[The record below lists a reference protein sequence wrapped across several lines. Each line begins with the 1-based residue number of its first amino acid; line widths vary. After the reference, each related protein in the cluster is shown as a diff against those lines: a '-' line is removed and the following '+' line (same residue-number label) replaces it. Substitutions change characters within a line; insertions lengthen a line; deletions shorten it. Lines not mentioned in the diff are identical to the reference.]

1 METPQEILPSSYS
14 SQEVEAK
21 WYAFWESR
29 GFFTPKINKKVKPF
43 TIVIPPPNITGI
55 LHMGHA
61 LNNTIQDILIRWQ
74 RMKGVP
80 ALWVPGTDHAGIA
93 TQNVVEKKLA
103 KEGKT
108 RFDLGRKKFVEGVW
122 EWKKEYGSTI
132 VKQLRKLG
140 SSCDWTRER
149 FTMDEGLSR
158 AVRHTF
164 VKLYE
169 DGLIYQGHRIINWC
183 PRCQTALSD
192 EEAPYQEVDGKLY
205 YYHYLVKN
213 PKTGKL
219 EKDEK
224 VVIATTRPE
233 TMLGD
238 TALAVNPKD
247 KRYKGF
253 EKKEIY
259 LPLQNRKLAVIKD
272 ELIDPEFGTGIVKV
286 TPAHDPND
294 FIMGQKH
301 KLEFRNIFYP
311 DARVNENGV
320 PYQDLDRG
328 EARQRVLEDLKKEG
342 LFVKEEAHRHKVPH
356 CYRCNTVVEPYLSK
370 QWFVKM
376 KPLAEKALRAQKE
389 KKIEF
394 FPKRWTKVY
403 LHWLNNIQDWC
414 ISRQIWWGHQIPA
427 WYCLECYPD
436 IQTKLDRKGGPLEP
450 NKPMPKAHL
459 EINTVSQSEAVPLV
473 ALEKPLKCPNEHT
486 QQIVQ
491 DPDVLDTW
499 FSSWLWP
506 FSTLG
511 WPDKTEDLAYF
522 YPTTALA
529 TAQEI
534 IFFWVARM
542 IMAGLHFMKEVPFR
556 HVYIHGTVRTDSG
569 QKMSKSL
576 GNAIDPL
583 AVIQEI
589 GADALRFSII
599 MLTAS
604 GQDAYLS
611 KEKFDVGRNFTN
623 KIWNASRFSL
633 MNLKDQATRQDRPGK
648 AADGGLSKP
657 VFKED
662 KDGLV
667 PDLKSLSVI
676 DQWILSSLERLIRD
690 MEKSLTAYRFNDA
703 ASALYHFFWHEFCDW
718 YLELCKPVFNGNDAE
733 AKTKT
738 SGVLLHVLE
747 TFLRLL
753 HPFMPYISEEIWQLL
768 KNRFDK
774 PGAMPESIMLAAW
787 PEADRKKSSA
797 AVDRKVGM
805 MQEVVVGIRDLRAKL
820 NVPPVK
826 TLQVAVKVKN
836 QAAKKDLEYFASLIR
851 HLAKLEKLEIVTDF
865 ERRPAY
871 LSNILKNTEVFVKT
885 EGVVD
890 IAAEKDRI
898 HKKIEETSKHLEQLE
913 GRLKNKD
920 FVQRAP
926 EEVVEKEKARR
937 EELQSVLARLRE
949 TRELFSSLR

>member
-1 METPQEILPSSYS
+1 MEAPQEVLPSSYS
-14 SQEVEAK
+14 SKEVEAK
-21 WYAFWESR
+21 WYPLWESK
-29 GFFTPKINKKVKPF
+29 GYFTPRIDKNAKPF
-43 TIVIPPPNITGI
+43 TIVIPPPNVTGI

-74 RMKGVP
+74 RMKGTP
-80 ALWVPGTDHAGIA
+80 TLWVPGTDHAGIA

-108 RFDLGRKKFVEGVW
+108 RFDLGREKFVERVW

-132 VKQLRKLG
+132 VKQLRKIG

-192 EEAPYQEVDGKLY
+192 EEAPYQEMEGKLY

-213 PKTGKL
+213 PQTGQL

-247 KRYKGF
+247 KRYRGF

-294 FIMGQKH
+294 FTMGH
-301 KLEFRNIFYP
+301 RHHLEFRNVLHP
-311 DARVNENGV
+311 DGRVNQNGA
-320 PYQDLDRG
+320 PYQNLDRF
-328 EARQRVLEDLKKEG
+328 EARKRVIEDLKKEG
-342 LFVKEEAHRHKVPH
+342 LFVKEEAHQHKVPH
-356 CYRCNTVVEPYLSK
+356 CYRCHTVVEPYLSK

-376 KPLAEKALRAQKE
+376 KPLAEKALKAQKE

-414 ISRQIWWGHQIPA
+414 ISRQIWWGHQIPV
-427 WYCLECYPD
+427 WYCDSCLN
-436 IQTKLDRKGGPLEP
+436 QNKKG
-450 NKPMPKAHL
+450 M
-459 EINTVSQSEAVPLV
+459 VV
-473 ALEKPLKCPNEHT
+473 ALEDPTACPECGNQKLRRDE
-486 QQIVQ
+486 
-491 DPDVLDTW
+491 DVLDTW

-511 WPDKTEDLAYF
+511 WPDKSGDVAYF

-542 IMAGLHFMKEVPFR
+542 IMAGLHFMGEVPFR
-556 HVYIHGTVRTDSG
+556 QVYIHGTVRTDSG

-583 AVIQEI
+583 QVIEEI

-633 MNLKDQATRQDRPGK
+633 MNLKE
-648 AADGGLSKP
+648 
-657 VFKED
+657 FKEGQN
-662 KDGLV
+662 GLV
-667 PDLKSLSVI
+667 PDVKKLSVI
-676 DQWILSSLERLIRD
+676 DQWILSSLERLNRD
-690 MEKSLTAYRFNDA
+690 MEKSLAAYRFNDA
-703 ASALYHFFWHEFCDW
+703 ASALYHFFWHEFCNW
-718 YLELCKPVFNGNDAE
+718 YLELCKPVFNGEDAE
-733 AKTKT
+733 AKAKT

-768 KNRFDK
+768 KGRFNN
-774 PGAMPESIMLAAW
+774 PETMGESIMLASW
-787 PEADRKKSSA
+787 PQADRKKISA
-797 AVDRKVGM
+797 AAERKVDM
-805 MQEVVVGIRDLRAKL
+805 MREAVTGIRDLRAKL
-820 NVPPVK
+820 NVLPAKPLEV
-826 TLQVAVKVKN
+826 VVKVKN
-836 QAAKKDLEYFASLIR
+836 AADQKSLKRFASLIK
-851 HLAKLEKLEIVTDF
+851 HLARLEKLEVVTAFDRQQGF
-865 ERRPAY
+865 
-871 LSNILKNTEVFVKT
+871 LSNIMKDTEVFVRT

-890 IAAEKDRI
+890 VAAEKDRI
-898 HKKIEETSKHLEQLE
+898 RKKIEETSRYLTQLE
-913 GRLKNKD
+913 ARLGNKD
-920 FVQRAP
+920 FADRAP
-926 EEVVEKEKARR
+926 AEVVEKEKARR
-937 EELQSVLARLRE
+937 GELESLLVRLRE
-949 TRELFSSLR
+949 NLELFGSIQ

>member
-1 METPQEILPSSYS
+1 METPQDTLSSSYS
-14 SQEVEAK
+14 SKEVEAK
-21 WYAFWESR
+21 WYPFWESK
-29 GFFTPKINKKVKPF
+29 GFFTPRIDKKSAPF

-74 RMKGVP
+74 RMKGIP
-80 ALWVPGTDHAGIA
+80 TLWVPGTDHAGIA

-108 RFDLGRKKFVEGVW
+108 RFDLGREKFVEQVW
-122 EWKKEYGSTI
+122 EWKKDYGSTI

-192 EEAPYQEVDGKLY
+192 EEAPYQEVEGKLY

-213 PKTGKL
+213 LQTGRL

-294 FIMGQKH
+294 FTMGHRH
-301 KLEFRNIFYP
+301 KLEFRNIFHP
-311 DARVNENGV
+311 DARVNENGA
-320 PYQDLDRG
+320 PYQNLDRF
-328 EARQRVLEDLKKEG
+328 EARKRVLEDLKREG
-342 LFVKEEAHRHKVPH
+342 LFVKEEVHQHKVPH
-356 CYRCNTVVEPYLSK
+356 CYRCHTVVEPYLSK

-376 KPLAEKALRAQKE
+376 KPLAEKALKAQKE
-389 KKIEF
+389 KKVEF

-414 ISRQIWWGHQIPA
+414 ISRQIWWGHQIPV
-427 WYCLECYPD
+427 WYCEPCQNRNQEGMIVSLENPS
-436 IQTKLDRKGGPLEP
+436 
-450 NKPMPKAHL
+450 A
-459 EINTVSQSEAVPLV
+459 
-473 ALEKPLKCPNEHT
+473 CPECGNADLRRDE
-486 QQIVQ
+486 
-491 DPDVLDTW
+491 DVLDTW

-511 WPDKTEDLAYF
+511 WPEKTQDLTYF

-556 HVYIHGTVRTDSG
+556 QVYIHGTVRTDSG

-583 AVIQEI
+583 QVIEEI

-611 KEKFDVGRNFTN
+611 KEKFDVGRN
-623 KIWNASRFSL
+623 
-633 MNLKDQATRQDRPGK
+633 
-648 AADGGLSKP
+648 
-657 VFKED
+657 
-662 KDGLV
+662 
-667 PDLKSLSVI
+667 
-676 DQWILSSLERLIRD
+676 
-690 MEKSLTAYRFNDA
+690 
-703 ASALYHFFWHEFCDW
+703 
-718 YLELCKPVFNGNDAE
+718 
-733 AKTKT
+733 
-738 SGVLLHVLE
+738 
-747 TFLRLL
+747 
-753 HPFMPYISEEIWQLL
+753 
-768 KNRFDK
+768 
-774 PGAMPESIMLAAW
+774 
-787 PEADRKKSSA
+787 
-797 AVDRKVGM
+797 
-805 MQEVVVGIRDLRAKL
+805 
-820 NVPPVK
+820 
-826 TLQVAVKVKN
+826 
-836 QAAKKDLEYFASLIR
+836 
-851 HLAKLEKLEIVTDF
+851 
-865 ERRPAY
+865 
-871 LSNILKNTEVFVKT
+871 
-885 EGVVD
+885 
-890 IAAEKDRI
+890 
-898 HKKIEETSKHLEQLE
+898 
-913 GRLKNKD
+913 
-920 FVQRAP
+920 
-926 EEVVEKEKARR
+926 
-937 EELQSVLARLRE
+937 
-949 TRELFSSLR
+949 